1 MRTIELESRNG
12 YIVYEGGCN
21 VKNKLKKESK
31 IWTDFDNK
39 VAITLIYKLLAISSV
54 VCDYVIIFFLGGKSV
69 NGLAEQNG
77 QRGDNGLIVSN
88 HRRPWTLAAYWL
100 LESF

>member
-31 IWTDFDNK
+31 I
-39 VAITLIYKLLAISSV
+39 
-54 VCDYVIIFFLGGKSV
+54 
-69 NGLAEQNG
+69 
-77 QRGDNGLIVSN
+77 
-88 HRRPWTLAAYWL
+88 
-100 LESF
+100 